1 MNEYVIIGK
10 ENYKTESVTTGVD
23 TIRFTLSDMEIAT
36 AVEKFKDTTDLSV
49 SSEDLK
55 LYGVYSNLTFVSA
68 TADADGLV
76 TVVFHIARPE
86 EIRLAALEKSQAEQD
101 DAIAELLGG
110 EE

>member
-1 MNEYVIIGK
+1 MREYVTING
-10 ENYKTESVTTGVD
+10 ENYKTESVVTGVD
-23 TIRFTLSDMEIAT
+23 TIRFTLADMKMTT
-36 AVEKFKDTTDLSV
+36 AVEKFKGTTDLSI
-49 SSEDLK
+49 SGEDLK
-55 LYGVYSNLTFVSA
+55 PYGVYSNLTFNSA

-101 DAIAELLGG
+101 NAIAELLGG